1 MNRKRIPG
9 LNIATICSATSEM
22 VQRFSRTQNKKHG
35 PTINDFRLDFTGSG
49 LASAWNKHAA
59 VLFSEHF
66 LSLNKYSCRDEDL
79 IRKAFMTHLIQLKV
93 QYKNF
98 VNGQEKD
105 AESLEREM
113 QNARVAR
120 RRNVSI

>member
-1 MNRKRIPG
+1 
-9 LNIATICSATSEM
+9 M

-59 VLFSEHF
+59 VLFSERF

-79 IRKAFMTHLIQLKV
+79 IRNPTQGAIQEFCQWPGK
-93 QYKNF
+93 
-98 VNGQEKD
+98 G
-105 AESLEREM
+105 
-113 QNARVAR
+113 R
-120 RRNVSI
+120 RIT